1 MKIIT
6 LSRDA
11 GQKDLSEKNEPGLQI
26 PRRFVMRRSV
36 QAITLSAAL
45 LVVGCGSDD
54 STFNYGFFP
63 NPTSSPVTNP
73 PVAVADSFST
83 LGNSVL
89 SGSVVANDTVNG
101 ATVTAFQNPSN
112 SGGTVAVTAAG
123 QLTYTPPA
131 NVSNIVDTFTY
142 TLVNSAGSS
151 TATVT
156 VNVQARG
163 FFVKND
169 VAVTGTGTQSNPF
182 KTLAEAV
189 AAATGVNG
197 AQIVVFRGDGTS
209 TGMNTPVNLGTNQG
223 IQGQDQANPPLLTGP
238 VILTTGNLVQ
248 DLRFANA
255 STAVNGTNASGGTIN
270 RIAVNG
276 ASNKGVALLGTA
288 SGTWSISNS
297 SFASVAN
304 GTVDAIT
311 ASGSLVLTVSNCT
324 FASSALS
331 GIFVNPTGTAAHNV
345 TVQNSSFSQGAGGV
359 GELILNATTTGAT
372 GLNLTNN
379 TVTGGGTASRGIN
392 IATQGATQLTAR
404 ILNNTISGFTNEGL
418 FVSISGN
425 SSAKMRFEGNR
436 TTGNAANNGWNN
448 TSGATAT
455 LQSVYKNNTSDR
467 FNFVGSGGTSF
478 QVEEL
483 ANFNTSSGNTGT
495 LSAIGGVQDV
505 PAGSLNIP

>member
-1 MKIIT
+1 M
-6 LSRDA
+6 R
-11 GQKDLSEKNEPGLQI
+11 EKTEPELQM

-36 QAITLSAAL
+36 KAITLSAAM
-45 LVVGCGSDD
+45 LVMGCGSDD

-63 NPTSSPVTNP
+63 SPTSSPTINP

-83 LGNSVL
+83 LGNSVFT
-89 SGSVVANDTVNG
+89 GSVVANDTVNG

-131 NVSNIVDTFTY
+131 NAANIVDTFTY

-156 VNVQARG
+156 INVQARG

-169 VAVTGTGTQSNPF
+169 VAVTGTGSQTNPF

-189 AAATGVNG
+189 TAATGVNG

-209 TGMNTPVNLGTNQG
+209 TGLNTPVNLGTNQG

-248 DLRFANA
+248 DLRFGSA
-255 STAVNGTNASGGTIN
+255 STAINATNASGGTIN
-270 RIAVNG
+270 RVAVNG

-297 SFASVAN
+297 NFSSVAN
-304 GTVDAIT
+304 GTIDAIT

-324 FASSALS
+324 FASNGLGSVFS
-331 GIFVNPTGTAAHNV
+331 NPTGTAAHNV
-345 TVQNSSFSQGAGGV
+345 TVQNSNSSGTPAGRIDLELAANTSGVTGFS
-359 GELILNATTTGAT
+359 
-372 GLNLTNN
+372 LTNN
-379 TVTGGGTASRGIN
+379 TVTGGGTTQNGISVL
-392 IATQGATQLTAR
+392 TQGTTQLTSR
-404 ILNNTISGFTNEGL
+404 MLNNTVSGCTNEGL
-418 FVSISGN
+418 FVSITGG
-425 SSAKMRFEGNR
+425 SSAKARFEGNR
-436 TTGNAANNGWNN
+436 TTGNLANNGWLNASS
-448 TSGATAT
+448 TTGA
-455 LQSVYKNNTSDR
+455 LQAIYTNNTSDR
-467 FNFVGSGGTSF
+467 FNLNGGGANF
-478 QVEEL
+478 QVEQL
-483 ANFNTSSGNTGT
+483 ANFNTTSGNTGT
-495 LSAIGGVQDV
+495 LNASGVQDA
-505 PAGSLNIP
+505 PAGTLGIP

>member
-1 MKIIT
+1 
-6 LSRDA
+6 
-11 GQKDLSEKNEPGLQI
+11 
-26 PRRFVMRRSV
+26 MRRSV
-36 QAITLSAAL
+36 KAITLSAAL

-63 NPTSSPVTNP
+63 NPTSSPTVNP

-89 SGSVVANDTVNG
+89 TGSVVANDTVNG

-131 NVSNIVDTFTY
+131 NATNIVDTFTY

-189 AAATGVNG
+189 TAATGVNG

-209 TGMNTPVNLGTNQG
+209 TGLNTPLNLSTNQG

-238 VILTTGNLVQ
+238 VILTSGNLVQ
-248 DLRFANA
+248 DLRFGSA
-255 STAVNGTNASGGTIN
+255 STAVNATNASGGTIN
-270 RIAVNG
+270 RVAVNG
-276 ASNKGVALLGTA
+276 ATNKGVALLGTA
-288 SGTWSISNS
+288 SGTWAISNS
-297 SFASVAN
+297 NFTSVAN
-304 GTVDAIT
+304 GTIDAIT

-324 FASSALS
+324 FTANTLGSVFA
-331 GIFVNPTGTAAHNV
+331 NPTGTAAHNV
-345 TVQNSSFSQGAGGV
+345 TVQNCTSSGTGAGQADIGIGANTSGIVGV
-359 GELILNATTTGAT
+359 
-372 GLNLTNN
+372 NLTNN
-379 TVTGGGTASRGIN
+379 TVNGSGTALRGIDFFS
-392 IATQGATQLTAR
+392 QGTTQLTAR
-404 ILNNTISGFTNEGL
+404 ILNNTISGCTGEGL
-418 FVSISGN
+418 FVLASGTSIN
-425 SSAKMRFEGNR
+425 KMRFEGNR
-436 TTGNAANNGWNN
+436 TTGNALNNGWHNA
-448 TSGATAT
+448 TSTGAIRA
-455 LQSVYKNNTSDR
+455 VYKNNTSDR
-467 FNFVGSGGTSF
+467 FNLSGSGGTSF
-478 QVEEL
+478 QIEEL
-483 ANFNTSSGNTGT
+483 ANFNTTSANTGNLNAT
-495 LSAIGGVQDV
+495 ATQDV
-505 PAGSLNIP
+505 PAGSLGIP